1 MTELVDFL
9 KKSFAL
15 LKRKSNQVKVND
27 NHFEQLSVKK
37 EEKNKKMLDFPGG
50 SDGKKSDCSAG
61 DPGSIPG
68 LGRSLGI
75 ENGYPLQF
83 SYLENPMEQPGG
95 GCGGGIG
102 AGDCKELDTTE
113 CLTLH
118 MKNRL

>member
-61 DPGSIPG
+61 DPGSLPRW
-68 LGRSLGI
+68 GRSPG
-75 ENGYPLQF
+75 EGNGNPLQYSF
-83 SYLENPMEQPGG
+83 LENPRDR
-95 GCGGGIG
+95 G
-102 AGDCKELDTTE
+102 AWWATVHGVTKSWT
-113 CLTLH
+113 
-118 MKNRL
+118 